1 MGCSSAHVRIVN
13 AEVDS
18 MGGVVEGGLGIAIK
32 SSPHKVAIEKVQ
44 VELRQECGVRDERK
58 RELGFLEKGGNLLEY
73 DFGTVAS
80 VSVQSTS
87 VTDQHPDQFV
97 TSEAKGS
104 LAFTASPRLDS
115 VESCG
120 RPGTTLCDPNS
131 ADNLLL
137 FEAENEFSEGRSRR
151 SSVKQSDQSF
161 QMDVGLQTREQ
172 GDSATFSLPRKAYKR
187 RNRSWPNRDGARLSS
202 TSTDVNPAQ
211 GLHEIPLPFCHVP
224 KDVEV
229 LPSDANNQNI
239 MSNLNS
245 KPTSPSKDIHP
256 KAVAIDCQAIGL
268 DELRPSKSTKDQ
280 VQGVSLDTA
289 SDVIASENLLNGQLN
304 QQSLLVVADTRKQI
318 DSNEP
323 EAIKTL
329 EMASAATV
337 CQPSATTLKVENQ
350 STSCQTNDFSR
361 KIGDDTITDIHRNND
376 SEMCTVVGNLDSNG
390 NPKNQYPQDGTTV
403 PESDKFAKETNDT
416 EENNSSAF
424 TNNESASAHHSKPD
438 NDSLLVP
445 NELDQVESSLQDMVK
460 DQGTSEGMVAPVTSQ
475 LESGVKPTVL
485 LVDNSGQPKE
495 RHQETFD
502 PSKSELPDFAFS
514 NGVSTISTEAQTS
527 PGSDSKLASSV
538 DEDSVLKEAQ
548 IIEAKR
554 KRIAGLS
561 VVTSPVEISQKC
573 HWDYVLE
580 EMTWLANDFAQER
593 IWKLAAAS
601 QISYQ
606 VAVVSRLRKQESR
619 SGLDAKRV
627 AHTLAK
633 AIMEFWRSIELQ
645 AHETSKEQE
654 QHCRKN
660 GALSIRAYAVSF
672 FKCDK
677 PDVFYN
683 QAEVPV
689 TPDRISDSGI
699 DLSWDDSLT
708 EENLFYTVAPGAVEA
723 YRMTIDSHLAQY
735 GRIGSS
741 AQEEVVT
748 FACDAAAD
756 FESHYNEYDEDEG
769 ETNIYSMP
777 MAFESTKSSR
787 YGQKKRRHLVQGYGA
802 RPYVLGSD
810 LLPMQS
816 SENRFVA
823 PQFAILAKRPGS
835 NINVSIPT
843 KRMRTASRRVISPFG
858 IGASGCIQVPNKTD
872 ASSCDT
878 NSFQDDQTTV
888 RGGYAVPNSLEVDS
902 AGEFEKQL
910 PSDYAEVSTKPKK
923 KKNAKHLNSTY
934 EQRWPIDSS
943 FQNEQFHR
951 DLYQKRTEIN
961 QPDSNGNN
969 GLLGQHIAKKPKLM
983 RQSQDNTFD
992 SIPPSALSVP
1002 SPVGSQMSNMSN
1014 QNQFIRML
1022 SGRDR
1027 GRKPKSLKLP
1037 SGQSGSGSSWSLFE
1051 DQALVVLAHDLGPN
1065 WELVSDAFNSTLHF
1079 KCIFRKAKE
1088 CKERH
1093 ISLMD
1098 KGSGD
1103 GADSADDS
1111 GSLQPYPSTLPGI
1124 PKGSARQLFQRLQGP
1139 MEEDTL
1145 KSHFEKIVVIGQ
1157 KQLYRKTQDP
1167 KQFQRPH
1174 ASHTIALSQV
1184 CPNNQNG
1191 GTVLTPLDLCD
1202 ANLSGPDV
1210 VPLGY
1215 QGALSS
1221 GLAIPNQATT
1231 TQTLPASGA
1240 TAALQGAS
1248 HMTGNNLS
1256 SSPGPLNASTRD
1268 ARYGLPRSGSLPAE
1282 EHQRMHLYNQMITG
1296 RNIPQS
1302 SISAPGA
1309 VPGPDRGARMLSS
1322 GNGMGMISG
1331 ANRNMPIARP
1341 AVQGI
1346 PSSSM
1351 VNSGNAVSPGLSSG
1365 NMHTG
1370 VGAGQGSSVV
1380 RPSEASNIQ
1389 RPGQSQ
1395 DPQRQMMASDL
1406 QTLGNSQGV
1415 PHVAGLS
1422 SSFTNPATSPPV
1434 PSHPLHHQPPHPI
1447 SPQQPQVLSPHQS
1460 HFQGPANHAPN
1471 NQQQAYA
1478 YRLAKERQLQ
1488 HRLLQQQHQLP
1499 QQFAASNSVMSHVQS
1514 QTLLPVS
1521 ASPILNSPQ
1530 VQPQTSSPTVPLS
1543 PSIPVPS
1550 MNTMPQHLQK
1560 PQMATQGVSQ
1570 NAQSGGSGLNNQ
1582 TGKQRARQ
1590 PHQPS
1595 QANRQHPQ
1603 QRQQLQ
1609 AQQQAKVKGAGRWM
1623 QQNIST
1629 DVVLP
1634 NGVSTIP
1641 GNQCLEKAEPVTS
1654 SMQSQGLSTSSAQN
1668 AVQPSR
1674 QYMASQSNQALPQQK
1689 MYSVQPTPQPD
1700 NSSQS
1705 HGPSASPSVSSAPQQ
1720 SSSSVAVAGPN
1731 NQTPS
1736 HQKFL
1741 NQNQPALQRLAQP
1754 NRQIMPNPL
1763 SKPHGR
1769 YSNVNHHPAS
1779 GSAGTDAI
1787 TTSPQVSNTGSNA
1800 VPVVSQPSSHKWHAS
1815 EPLVDSNSLNSPQSL
1830 VSIPSNSSDPVPQE
1844 AQGLGP
1850 RPPSRLPIAR
1860 HDTNAQRQQLQQSL
1874 QAPSP
1879 APQPQQHQQPLQLL
1893 HSQHQAQL
1901 LQAGSGNMYGRS
1913 SDTRLE

>member
-1 MGCSSAHVRIVN
+1 MGCSSAHVSIVN

-18 MGGVVEGGLGIAIK
+18 IGGVVEGGVGIAIK
-32 SSPHKVAIEKVQ
+32 SSQHKVAIEKVQ

-58 RELGFLEKGGNLLEY
+58 RELEFLEKGGNPLEY

-104 LAFTASPRLDS
+104 LAFTASPRGDS

-120 RPGTTLCDPNS
+120 GPGTTVCDPNS
-131 ADNLLL
+131 ADNILL
-137 FEAENEFSEGRSRR
+137 FEAENEFSEGSRSLLRR
-151 SSVKQSDQSF
+151 SSVMQSEQSF
-161 QMDVGLQTREQ
+161 QMDVGLKTREQ
-172 GDSATFSLPRKAYKR
+172 GDSATYPLPRKAYKR
-187 RNRSWPNRDGARLSS
+187 RNRSWPNRDGTRLSS

-211 GLHEIPLPFCHVP
+211 GLHETPLPFLHVP

-229 LPSDANNQNI
+229 LSSDANNQTI

-245 KPTSPSKDIHP
+245 KPTSPSNDILP
-256 KAVAIDCQAIGL
+256 KAVATDCQAIGL
-268 DELRPSKSTKDQ
+268 DELWPSTSTKDQ

-304 QQSLLVVADTRKQI
+304 QQSLLVVADTHKQI

-323 EAIKTL
+323 EAIKTV
-329 EMASAATV
+329 EMASAAIE
-337 CQPSATTLKVENQ
+337 CQPIATIIKVENQ
-350 STSCQTNDFSR
+350 SSLCQTNGFSR
-361 KIGDDTITDIHRNND
+361 KIGDDTMTETHHYDASHGLKVLDSESSCIQTSLSYDRNND
-376 SEMCTVVGNLDSNG
+376 SEMSTVVGILDSNG
-390 NPKNQYPQDGTTV
+390 NPKNRNPQNGTTV
-403 PESDKFAKETNDT
+403 PESDKFGKETNDT
-416 EENNSSAF
+416 EEKNNSAF
-424 TNNESASAHHSKPD
+424 TNKESASARHSKPD
-438 NDSLLVP
+438 KDSLLTP
-445 NELDQVESSLQDMVK
+445 NELDQVESSLQDKVK
-460 DQGTSEGMVAPVTSQ
+460 DQGTSEGMVAPVTSL
-475 LESGVKPTVL
+475 LESGMNPTVL

-502 PSKSELPDFAFS
+502 PSKSELPDIAFL
-514 NGVSTISTEAQTS
+514 NRVSTISTEAQTS
-527 PGSDSKLASSV
+527 RGSDSKLAISV

-554 KRIAGLS
+554 KRIAELS
-561 VVTSPVEISQKC
+561 VVTFPVEISQKS

-606 VAVVSRLRKQESR
+606 VAVISRLRKQESR

-627 AHTLAK
+627 AHSLAK
-633 AIMEFWRSIELQ
+633 AVMEFWHSIELQ
-645 AHETSKEQE
+645 VHETSKERE
-654 QHCRKN
+654 QHYQKN
-660 GALSIRAYAVSF
+660 GAPSIRAYAVSF
-672 FKCDK
+672 LKCDK

-699 DLSWDDSLT
+699 DLSWEDSLT
-708 EENLFYTVAPGAVEA
+708 EENLFYTIPPGAVEA
-723 YRMTIDSHLAQY
+723 YRMTIDSHSAQY
-735 GRIGSS
+735 ERIGSS
-741 AQEEVVT
+741 AQEEVET

-777 MAFESTKSSR
+777 MTFERTKSSR
-787 YGQKKRRHLVQGYGA
+787 YGQKKRRHLVQAYGA
-802 RPYVLGSD
+802 RPYELGSD
-810 LLPMQS
+810 LLPMHS
-816 SENRFVA
+816 SENRLVA

-843 KRMRTASRRVISPFG
+843 KRMRHASRRVISPFG
-858 IGASGCIQVPNKTD
+858 AGASGCIQVPNKTD
-872 ASSCDT
+872 ASSCDM
-878 NSFQDDQTTV
+878 NSFQDDQATV
-888 RGGYAVPNSLEVDS
+888 HGGFVVPNSLEVDS

-910 PSDYAEVSTKPKK
+910 PSDYAELSTKPKK

-934 EQRWPIDSS
+934 EHRWPIDSS
-943 FQNEQFHR
+943 VHNEQFRR

-961 QPDSNGNN
+961 QPESNGNN

-1002 SPVGSQMSNMSN
+1002 SPMGSQMSNMSN
-1014 QNQFIRML
+1014 QNQFIKML

-1027 GRKPKSLKLP
+1027 GRKSKSVKMP

-1098 KGSGD
+1098 RSSGD
-1103 GADSADDS
+1103 GTDSADDS
-1111 GSLQPYPSTLPGI
+1111 GSSQPYPSTLPGI

-1145 KSHFEKIVVIGQ
+1145 KSHFEKIDEIGQ
-1157 KQLYRKTQDP
+1157 KQLYWKTQDP

-1174 ASHTIALSQV
+1174 SSHTISLSQV

-1191 GTVLTPLDLCD
+1191 GSVLTPLDLCD
-1202 ANLSGPDV
+1202 ANFTGPDV

-1215 QGALSS
+1215 QGAHSS

-1231 TQTLPASGA
+1231 TQILPASGA

-1248 HMTGNNLS
+1248 HMTGNKIS
-1256 SSPGPLNASTRD
+1256 SSPGPLTSTRD
-1268 ARYGLPRSGSLPAE
+1268 ARNGLPRSGSLPAE
-1282 EHQRMHLYNQMITG
+1282 ENQRMHLYNQMITG

-1302 SISAPGA
+1302 NISAPGA
-1309 VPGPDRGARMLSS
+1309 VPGPDRGARMVSS
-1322 GNGMGMISG
+1322 GNGMGMMSG

-1341 AVQGI
+1341 VQGI

-1351 VNSGNAVSPGLSSG
+1351 VNSGSAVSPGLSSG

-1370 VGAGQGSSVV
+1370 VGAGRGSSIV
-1380 RPSEASNIQ
+1380 RPSEALNMQ
-1389 RPGQSQ
+1389 RPGPSQ
-1395 DPQRQMMASDL
+1395 DPQRQMMVSEL
-1406 QTLGNSQGV
+1406 QTPGNSEGV
-1415 PHVAGLS
+1415 SHSGGLS
-1422 SSFTNPATSPPV
+1422 SSFTNPTTSLRV
-1434 PSHPLHHQPPHPI
+1434 SSHSPHHQPPHPI

-1478 YRLAKERQLQ
+1478 YRLAKERQ
-1488 HRLLQQQHQLP
+1488 QQQP

-1514 QTLLPVS
+1514 QTQLPV
-1521 ASPILNSPQ
+1521 L
-1530 VQPQTSSPTVPLS
+1530 TS
-1543 PSIPVPS
+1543 VPS
-1550 MNTMPQHLQK
+1550 MNAMPQHQQK
-1560 PQMATQGVSQ
+1560 HQMPTQGVSR

-1603 QRQQLQ
+1603 QRQPLQ
-1609 AQQQAKVKGAGRWM
+1609 AQQKAKVKGVGRGT

-1629 DVVLP
+1629 DVVLQ

-1641 GNQCLEKAEPVTS
+1641 GNQCLDKAEPVTN
-1654 SMQSQGLSTSSAQN
+1654 SMQSQGLSTGSAQI

-1674 QYMASQSNQALPQQK
+1674 QYMASQSNQALPQHK
-1689 MYSVQPTPQPD
+1689 MYSGQASSSLKHPQPTPQPD

-1705 HGPSASPSVSSAPQQ
+1705 HGPSAAPPASSAPQQ
-1720 SSSSVAVAGPN
+1720 PNSSWL
-1731 NQTPS
+1731 
-1736 HQKFL
+1736 FL
-1741 NQNQPALQRLAQP
+1741 
-1754 NRQIMPNPL
+1754 
-1763 SKPHGR
+1763 
-1769 YSNVNHHPAS
+1769 AS
-1779 GSAGTDAI
+1779 GSAGTDAM
-1787 TTSPQVSNTGSNA
+1787 TTSPQVSNSGSNA
-1800 VPVVSQPSSHKWHAS
+1800 VPVVSQPSSHNWHAS
-1815 EPLVDSNSLNSPQSL
+1815 ESLVVSNALNSPKSL
-1830 VSIPSNSSDPVPQE
+1830 VSVPSNSKITTGS
-1844 AQGLGP
+1844 LSGP
-1850 RPPSRLPIAR
+1850 STSA
-1860 HDTNAQRQQLQQSL
+1860 
-1874 QAPSP
+1874 APTATAAATFS
-1879 APQPQQHQQPLQLL
+1879 A
-1893 HSQHQAQL
+1893 
-1901 LQAGSGNMYGRS
+1901 AGSGNLYGRS